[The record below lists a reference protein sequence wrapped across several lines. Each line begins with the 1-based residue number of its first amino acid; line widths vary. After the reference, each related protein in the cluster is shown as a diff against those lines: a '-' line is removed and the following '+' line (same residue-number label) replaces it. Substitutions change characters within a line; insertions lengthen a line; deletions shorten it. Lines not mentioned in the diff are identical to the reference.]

1 MRSAFFWMGWG
12 CVVGSLLAQNK
23 VPRMRQLERW
33 SELGFWE
40 KILAH
45 YEAQPH
51 AFSVR
56 QLPYVAEA
64 YLHLS
69 KPTEAFRLFDQSLR
83 QGDFA
88 PEPRHLLMYAQL
100 LHTRGEVQ
108 RAAAYYKL
116 YAERASDPGAVS
128 LALLQLSNLSRLG
141 QDTAWK
147 IEPVPALVPW
157 APVYG
162 AWWSGA
168 ELYAITRSPKTG
180 APLDRAGIPYERIV
194 PSLPGLRYRYHQAVA
209 GALAPDTL
217 IVYLSRGRGNLYLTA
232 LGPTGWSRP
241 VRWKRLPFRPSGRVS
256 VYIDPRTQDVYFTRE
271 PGPKR
276 GTGRDLYRCVYQ
288 ENGRYGPPE
297 RLPAPINTPY
307 DEDAPFIVG
316 DTLYFASNGPQSVG
330 GYDIFRCVRVGLR
343 EWSAPEPMPAPLNS
357 PAHDIY
363 YYPFS
368 PERTYFSSDRT
379 GVFLVYQ
386 VQYEPPLPPPAP
398 PAAVA
403 VSESLPSAPPP
414 TPRWVLSGR
423 LVAQDNRSALDGE
436 VILVDS
442 LTGKETVGMRTVEE
456 GKFRL
461 FLPAEGGTF
470 YLYAQAP
477 GYMTHVEVVRL
488 PATTAFAELPP
499 KEIALVPIE
508 MEATFALRNIYFDF
522 GSDRLRPES
531 FPELERLK
539 RLLQEN
545 PNIRIRFSGHT
556 DNVGSDKYNQR
567 LSERRAKAV
576 YEWLRKAGV
585 HPIQMEY
592 IGYGKRRPVASNAT
606 EEGRALNR
614 RIEMEVVGI
623 RRPALDA
630 SAARE

>member
-1 MRSAFFWMGWG
+1 MRLALFWVGWMGG
-12 CVVGSLLAQNK
+12 VIVLSAQDK
-23 VPRMRQLERW
+23 VLRLRQLQRW

-40 KILAH
+40 KIVAR

-51 AFSVR
+51 AFSAR
-56 QLPYVAEA
+56 GLPYVAEA
-64 YLHLS
+64 YLQLG
-69 KPTEAFRLFDQSLR
+69 KPEQAFRLFDQSLR
-83 QGDFA
+83 QAEFA
-88 PEPRHLLMYAQL
+88 PEPRHLRMYAQL
-100 LHTRGEVQ
+100 LHSRGETQ

-116 YAERASDPGAVS
+116 YAERAEDPAAVS
-128 LALLQLSNLSRLG
+128 LALVQLSNLSRLRR
-141 QDTAWK
+141 DTSWK
-147 IEPVPALVPW
+147 VEPVPALMPW

-168 ELYAITRSPKTG
+168 QLYAISRSPQTG
-180 APLDRAGIPYERIV
+180 APRDRAGVPYERIV
-194 PSLPGLRYRYHQAVA
+194 PALPGLRYRYHQAVV
-209 GALAPDTL
+209 GALSPDTL
-217 IVYLSRGRGNLYLTA
+217 LLYLSRGKGDIYLTA
-232 LGPTGWSRP
+232 LTATGWSRP
-241 VRWKRLPFRPSGRVS
+241 VRWAQLPFRPSGRVS
-256 VYIDPRTQDVYFTRE
+256 VCIDPRTRDLYFTHD
-271 PGPKR
+271 PGPKK

-288 ENGRYGPPE
+288 EPGRYGPPE
-297 RLPAPINTPY
+297 RLPAPLNTPY

-316 DTLYFASNGPQSVG
+316 DTLYFASNGSQSIG

-343 EWSAPEPMPAPLNS
+343 EWSTPEPMPAPLNS
-357 PAHDIY
+357 PANDLY

-379 GVFLVYQ
+379 GVFLVYRAG
-386 VQYEPPLPPPAP
+386 YEPPTLPSVPPAP
-398 PAAVA
+398 VA
-403 VSESLPSAPPP
+403 VSETLPSAPPA
-414 TPRWVLSGR
+414 RWVLSGR
-423 LVAQDNRSALDGE
+423 LVAQDTHSPLDGE
-436 VILVDS
+436 VILLDS
-442 LTGKETVGMRTVEE
+442 LTSKEVIGTRTAAE
-456 GKFRL
+456 GTYRL

-477 GYMTHVEVVRL
+477 GYMTYVEVLRL
-488 PATTAFAELPP
+488 SATAALTELPP
-499 KEIALVPIE
+499 KEIALAPIE
-508 MEATFALRNIYFDF
+508 MEATFALRNLYFDF

-556 DNVGSDKYNQR
+556 DNVGSDKYNQK
-567 LSERRAKAV
+567 LSERRARAV

-592 IGYGKRRPVASNAT
+592 IGYGKSRPVASNAT

-623 RRPALDA
+623 RRPALEA